1 MFKVVYALDSNV
13 KALDSE
19 FESEYEAAEALFD
32 MLQMEYQ
39 FDQSGEYDI
48 ELESTYY
55 AVVEC

>member
-1 MFKVVYALDSNV
+1 MFKVVYTMAPNV
-13 KALDSE
+13 KVIDSE
-19 FESEYEAAEALFD
+19 FESEYEACEALFD
-32 MLQMEYQ
+32 YLQMEYQ

>member
-1 MFKVVYALDSNV
+1 MFKVVYAMAPNV
-13 KALDSE
+13 KVIDSE
-19 FESEYEAAEALFD
+19 FESEYEACEALFD
-32 MLQMEYQ
+32 YLQMEYQ